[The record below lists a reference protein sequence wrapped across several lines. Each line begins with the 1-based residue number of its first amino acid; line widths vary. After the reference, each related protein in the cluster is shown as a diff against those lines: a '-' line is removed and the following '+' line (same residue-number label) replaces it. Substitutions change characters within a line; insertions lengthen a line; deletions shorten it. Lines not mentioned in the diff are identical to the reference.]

1 MPGKTRGKI
10 HAVELSRMRHDIESE
25 IECTAP
31 DEFYF
36 GVAQLGGNADHAA
49 AEGFGA
55 LAHSIFSFR
64 EEGGAASEEHA
75 IVRCEAVVEVAAF
88 GVVDH
93 AVSRAKLVR
102 EIGSRKFRCHDV
114 R

>member
-36 GVAQLGGNADHAA
+36 GVAQLGVNAAHAA
-49 AEGFGA
+49 AGDFAA

-64 EEGGAASEEHA
+64 EEAGAASEEHA
-75 IVRCEAVVEVAAF
+75 IVGCEAVVEEKVFEAE
-88 GVVDH
+88 VH

-102 EIGSRKFRCHDV
+102 AIGRKN
-114 R
+114 